1 MKKATLTTALLLAL
15 SGTAIA
21 SEQEQESE
29 VINPSDLTRVYTQA
43 AVFLDSNAD
52 VRMSGMMTGAWS
64 EDIQFAGFAEG
75 TFGNDDAKVDG
86 KHKLGTD
93 YQKGRAQY
101 FQVHALDNSLLP
113 RVGFSTDLIHQ
124 NGEAGT
130 AKDSGLK
137 DTTLF
142 SAGVIG
148 LINPA
153 YTFGAKVFPNVAYT
167 TGKVFGQ
174 SADGYMLN
182 MFLTKEIGD
191 SGSFIQFSPEYF
203 KAEGDVVSMESSKLN
218 FFVSAPTRSD
228 RTQWLMT
235 RFEYGS
241 ADVVLPDGT
250 EINNDPELR
259 VEIGMKWFF

>member
-1 MKKATLTTALLLAL
+1 MKRTAVTASLILAF
-15 SGTAIA
+15 SSAAIA
-21 SEQEQESE
+21 DEQDSE

-64 EDIQFAGFAEG
+64 DDIQFAGFAEG

-101 FQVHALDNSLLP
+101 FQVHALNNSLMP

-130 AKDSGLK
+130 AKGSGLK

-203 KAEGDVVSMESSKLN
+203 KAEGDVVSMESSKMS

-250 EINNDPELR
+250 AIDNDPELR

>member
-1 MKKATLTTALLLAL
+1 MKKTVTIATLLFAFSNVSNA
-15 SGTAIA
+15 
-21 SEQEQESE
+21 EEQESE

-52 VRMSGMMTGAWS
+52 IRASGMMTGAWS
-64 EDIQFAGFAEG
+64 KDIQFAGFAEG
-75 TFGNDDAKVDG
+75 TIGNDKAKNEG
-86 KHKLGTD
+86 KHKVGTD
-93 YQKGRAQY
+93 YQKGRVQY
-101 FQVHALDNSLLP
+101 FQVHALDNSLIP
-113 RVGFSTDLIHQ
+113 RVGFSTDLIHL
-124 NGEAGT
+124 NGEAGE
-130 AKDSGLK
+130 ASGSGLK

-153 YTFGAKVFPNVAYT
+153 YTFGAKVFPNIAYT
-167 TGKVFGQ
+167 TGNVFGEN
-174 SADGYMLN
+174 ADGYMLN
-182 MFLTKEIGD
+182 MFLTKEFGD

>member
-1 MKKATLTTALLLAL
+1 MKKTILTSGLLLAF
-15 SGTAIA
+15 SGAA
-21 SEQEQESE
+21 FAESQEAET
-29 VINPSDLTRVYTQA
+29 INPSDLTRVYTQA

-52 VRMSGMMTGAWS
+52 VRASGMWTGAWN
-64 EDIQFAGFAEG
+64 DNIQFAGFAEG
-75 TFGNDDAKVDG
+75 TFGNDKAKIEG
-86 KHKLGTD
+86 KHKVGTD

-101 FQVHALDNSLLP
+101 FQVHALNNSLMP
-113 RVGFSTDLIHQ
+113 RIGFSTDLIHQ
-124 NGEAGT
+124 NGEAG
-130 AKDSGLK
+130 ALKGSGLK

-142 SAGVIG
+142 SAGAIG

-167 TGKVFGQ
+167 TGQVFGE
-174 SADGYMLN
+174 SADGYMFNL
-182 MFLTKEIGD
+182 FLTKEFGG

-203 KAEGDVVSMESSKLN
+203 KVEGDVVEMESSKLN
-218 FFVSAPTRSD
+218 FFISAPTRPD
-228 RTQWLMT
+228 RSQWLMT

-250 EINNDPELR
+250 AIDNDPELR